1 MCSGALHSSP
11 GHCVWGAFRGH
22 TLAINIYISIH
33 RSPGSNE
40 LFTSRGRDSG
50 GVVYIVAVHRV
61 YYIIIVI
68 ILLSVYTNPAESLK
82 TARGTR
88 IRRLSPKRHSAQSEC
103 NYIYNIKYIHRHL
116 TGTVFKCKRCC
127 SQGPIPTI

>member
-11 GHCVWGAFRGH
+11 GHCVRGAFRGH
-22 TLAINIYISIH
+22 TLAVNIYISIH

-40 LFTSRGRDSG
+40 LFTSRGRDNG

-68 ILLSVYTNPAESLK
+68 ILLSVHKYTC
-82 TARGTR
+82 
-88 IRRLSPKRHSAQSEC
+88 IRTLSPSKPSEV
-103 NYIYNIKYIHRHL
+103 L
-116 TGTVFKCKRCC
+116 E
-127 SQGPIPTI
+127 